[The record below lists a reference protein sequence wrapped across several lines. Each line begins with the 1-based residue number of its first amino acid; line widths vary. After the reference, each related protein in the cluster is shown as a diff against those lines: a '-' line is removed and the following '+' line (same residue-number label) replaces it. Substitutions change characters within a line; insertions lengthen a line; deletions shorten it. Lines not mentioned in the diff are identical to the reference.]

1 LPENS
6 RENELDRLIIQ
17 TIESVNLENVQQL
30 IDTVQAVSRRSK
42 QEILDRILCLQQEER
57 IRLKP
62 PQTLTPERFTSY
74 LGSTQ
79 ARWYWLTVAL
89 TIVTVL
95 VIFTVP
101 EDAFPLTYLRY
112 ILGSIFVLWL
122 PGHAFIKALF
132 PQNLPLAHASARSL
146 DTSEKNLDTIERIA
160 LSIGMS
166 LALVPITGL
175 LLNYTPW
182 GIRLTPIT
190 LSLLVLTMAFATT
203 ALIREYRIQTQKAEP

>member
-1 LPENS
+1 MPENPA
-6 RENELDRLIIQ
+6 ENELDRLIIQ
-17 TIESVNLENVQQL
+17 TIESINLENVQQL
-30 IDTVQAVSRRSK
+30 IDTVQAVSRRSR
-42 QEILDRILCLQQEER
+42 QEILDRILYLQREER

-62 PQTLTPERFTSY
+62 PQTPKPEGFTSY

-122 PGHAFIKALF
+122 PGYAFIKALF
-132 PQNLPLAHASARSL
+132 PQNLPLAHALARSL
-146 DTSEKNLDTIERIA
+146 DTSEKSLDTIERIA
-160 LSIGMS
+160 LSLGMS
-166 LALVPITGL
+166 LALVPMVGL

-182 GIRLTPIT
+182 GIRLEPIV
-190 LSLLVLTMAFATT
+190 LSLLAMTTIFAT
-203 ALIREYRIQTQKAEP
+203 AAVIREHQTRTPRKA

>member
-1 LPENS
+1 MSENPA
-6 RENELDRLIIQ
+6 ENELDRLIIQ
-17 TIESVNLENVQQL
+17 TIESINLENVQQL
-30 IDTVQAVSRRSK
+30 IDTVQAVSRRSR
-42 QEILDRILCLQQEER
+42 QEILDRILYLQQEER

-62 PQTLTPERFTSY
+62 PQTPKPEGFTSY

-122 PGHAFIKALF
+122 PGYAFIKALF
-132 PQNLPLAHASARSL
+132 PQNLPFTHALARSL
-146 DTSEKNLDTIERIA
+146 DTSEKSLDTIERIA
-160 LSIGMS
+160 LSLGMS
-166 LALVPITGL
+166 LALVPMVGL

-182 GIRLTPIT
+182 GIRLEPIV
-190 LSLLVLTMAFATT
+190 LSLLAMTTIFAT
-203 ALIREYRIQTQKAEP
+203 AAVIREHQIRTPKKA

>member
-17 TIESVNLENVQQL
+17 TIESINLENVQQL

-42 QEILDRILCLQQEER
+42 QEILDRILYLQQEKK

-62 PQTLTPERFTSY
+62 PQTPKPEGFTSY

-101 EDAFPLTYLRY
+101 EDAFPLTYLRN

-122 PGHAFIKALF
+122 PGYAFIKALF
-132 PQNLPLAHASARSL
+132 PQNLPFTHALARSL
-146 DTSEKNLDTIERIA
+146 DTSEKSLDTIERIA
-160 LSIGMS
+160 LSLGMS
-166 LALVPITGL
+166 LALVPMVGL
-175 LLNYTPW
+175 LLNYTSW
-182 GIRLTPIT
+182 GIRLKPIV
-190 LSLLVLTMAFATT
+190 LSLLAMTTIFAT
-203 ALIREYRIQTQKAEP
+203 AAVIREHQTRTPKKA

>member
-1 LPENS
+1 LPENPA
-6 RENELDRLIIQ
+6 ENELDRLIIQ
-17 TIESVNLENVQQL
+17 TIESINFENVQQL
-30 IDTVQAVSRRSK
+30 IDTVQAVSRRSR
-42 QEILDRILCLQQEER
+42 QEILGRILYLQREER

-62 PQTLTPERFTSY
+62 PQTPKPEGFTSY

-122 PGHAFIKALF
+122 PGYAFIKALF
-132 PQNLPLAHASARSL
+132 PQNLPLAHALARSL
-146 DTSEKNLDTIERIA
+146 DTSEKSLDTIERIA
-160 LSIGMS
+160 LSLGMS
-166 LALVPITGL
+166 LALVPMVGL

-182 GIRLTPIT
+182 GIRLEPIV
-190 LSLLVLTMAFATT
+190 LSLLAMTTIFAT
-203 ALIREYRIQTQKAEP
+203 AAVIREHQTRTPRKA

>member
-1 LPENS
+1 LSENPA
-6 RENELDRLIIQ
+6 ENELDRLIIQ
-17 TIESVNLENVQQL
+17 TIESINLENVQQL
-30 IDTVQAVSRRSK
+30 IDTVQAVSRRSR
-42 QEILDRILCLQQEER
+42 QEILDRILYLQQEER

-62 PQTLTPERFTSY
+62 PQTPKPEGFTSY

-122 PGHAFIKALF
+122 PGYAFIKALF
-132 PQNLPLAHASARSL
+132 PQNLPFTHALARSL
-146 DTSEKNLDTIERIA
+146 DTSEKSLDTIERIA
-160 LSIGMS
+160 LSLGMS
-166 LALVPITGL
+166 LALVPMVGL

-182 GIRLTPIT
+182 GIRLEPIV
-190 LSLLVLTMAFATT
+190 LSLLAMTTIFAT
-203 ALIREYRIQTQKAEP
+203 AAVIREHQIRTPKKA

>member
-17 TIESVNLENVQQL
+17 AIESINLENVQQL
-30 IDTVQAVSRRSK
+30 IDTVQAVSRRSR
-42 QEILDRILCLQQEER
+42 QDILGRILYLQQEKK

-62 PQTLTPERFTSY
+62 PQTPKPETFTSY

-122 PGHAFIKALF
+122 PGYAFIKALF
-132 PQNLPLAHASARSL
+132 PQNLPLAHALARSL
-146 DTSEKNLDTIERIA
+146 DTSEKSLDTIERIA
-160 LSIGMS
+160 LSLGMS
-166 LALVPITGL
+166 LALVPMVGL

-182 GIRLTPIT
+182 GIRLEPIV
-190 LSLLVLTMAFATT
+190 LSLLAMTTIFAT
-203 ALIREYRIQTQKAEP
+203 AAVIREHQTRTPRKA

>member
-1 LPENS
+1 MPGNS

-17 TIESVNLENVQQL
+17 TIESINLENVQQL

-42 QEILDRILCLQQEER
+42 QEILDRILYLQREER

-62 PQTLTPERFTSY
+62 PQTPKPEGFTSY

-101 EDAFPLTYLRY
+101 EDAFPLTYLRN

-122 PGHAFIKALF
+122 PGYAFIKALF
-132 PQNLPLAHASARSL
+132 PQNLPFTHALARSL
-146 DTSEKNLDTIERIA
+146 DTSEKSLDTIERIA
-160 LSIGMS
+160 LSLGMS
-166 LALVPITGL
+166 LALVPMVGL

-182 GIRLTPIT
+182 GIRLKPIV
-190 LSLLVLTMAFATT
+190 LSLLAMTTIFAT
-203 ALIREYRIQTQKAEP
+203 AAVIREHQTRTPRKA

>member
-1 LPENS
+1 LPGNS

-17 TIESVNLENVQQL
+17 TIESINLENVQQL

-42 QEILDRILCLQQEER
+42 QEILDRILYLQREER

-62 PQTLTPERFTSY
+62 PQTPKPEGFTSY

-101 EDAFPLTYLRY
+101 EDAFPLTYLRN

-122 PGHAFIKALF
+122 PGYAFIKALF
-132 PQNLPLAHASARSL
+132 PQNLPFTHALARSL
-146 DTSEKNLDTIERIA
+146 DTSEKSLDTIERIA
-160 LSIGMS
+160 LSLGMS
-166 LALVPITGL
+166 LALVPMVGL

-182 GIRLTPIT
+182 GIRLKPIV
-190 LSLLVLTMAFATT
+190 LSLLAMTTIFAT
-203 ALIREYRIQTQKAEP
+203 AAVIREHQTRTPRKA